1 MYMWIGQPLQ
11 VTMQVMVQVLGEVVR
26 AAVVTK
32 VGVVVVELI
41 EISSIEPI
49 TKNTGTLER
58 IVGI

>member
-1 MYMWIGQPLQ
+1 MMYMWIGQPL
-11 VTMQVMVQVLGEVVR
+11 QVMVQVLGEVVR

>member
-1 MYMWIGQPLQ
+1 MWIGQPLQ

-32 VGVVVVELI
+32 VGMVVVELI

>member
-32 VGVVVVELI
+32 VGMVVVELI

>member
-1 MYMWIGQPLQ
+1 MWIGQPLQ